1 MTDRAGGSE
10 TEEMQV
16 RGITMKQQGQ
26 EAAGGPGEPQGE
38 AGPVRLGTGLR
49 TAGTR
54 RVGGSRGL

>member
-26 EAAGGPGEPQGE
+26 EAAGTPGDPESHREKQG
-38 AGPVRLGTGLR
+38 R
-49 TAGTR
+49 
-54 RVGGSRGL
+54 